1 MIVKILSSSAS
12 FAAVRYNTDKVE
24 RGMGELMVAKNFGAL
39 DHLTNLRP
47 QDYINYFKLLAT
59 GNSRVSKPQFHAV
72 ISADG
77 KSYSDAE
84 LSVLAEQ
91 WLDKMGYGKNPYLI
105 IFHGDTDHSHV
116 HLVSCRID
124 REGKKISSGFEWI
137 RAVAALNALQGNDA
151 ELVCKK
157 DIDSGLAYRFSTLA
171 HFKLLLEKKGYGHRE
186 LDGKL
191 ELFRYGKVLGNVA
204 VNLINSQLSAFDK
217 KRAVQLKKIFL
228 KYLPAHS
235 PRLVPV
241 AVSDYR
247 SGSTLQYTS
256 DFAVFAAKKLGVE
269 IVFHSAQGKLPYGY
283 TIIDHSSQQVFKGSE
298 VMALKEM
305 LSTKDSSHSF
315 EVERMDRLDVS
326 PVGKQVFGEFNSG
339 NVAEIPDEILAAE
352 TGADY
357 LTPLDLKDDIDD
369 EAVLGRNRARK
380 AMARTNTR

>member
-12 FAAVRYNTDKVE
+12 FAAVRYNTNKVD
-24 RGMGELMVAKNFGAL
+24 RGKGELMLARNFGAL
-39 DHLTNLRP
+39 DHLSGIRP

-77 KSYSDAE
+77 KSYSAAE

-105 IFHGDTDHSHV
+105 IFHGDTDHPHV
-116 HLVSCRID
+116 HMVSCRVD
-124 REGKKISSGFEWI
+124 REGKKISSGFERI
-137 RAVAALNALQGNDA
+137 RAVAALNALQGIDA

-157 DIDSGLAYRFSTLA
+157 DIDSALAYRFSTIA
-171 HFKLLLEKKGYGHRE
+171 QFRLLLEKKGYGHRE
-186 LDGKL
+186 FDGKL
-191 ELFRYGKVLGNVA
+191 ELFRFGKVLGDVD
-204 VNLINSQLSAFDK
+204 VNLIHSRLSALDK
-217 KRAVQLKKIFL
+217 KRATQLRKIFC

-247 SGSTLQYTS
+247 SGSPLQYTS
-256 DFAVFAAKKLGVE
+256 DFAVFAAKKLRVE
-269 IVFHSAQGKLPYGY
+269 IVFHSAEGKLPYGY
-283 TIIDHSSQQVFKGSE
+283 SIIDHSGQQVFKGSE
-298 VMALKEM
+298 VMALKEL
-305 LSTKDSSHSF
+305 LSTKGSSHSF
-315 EVERMDRLDVS
+315 EVERMDRLDVLL
-326 PVGKQVFGEFNSG
+326 VGKQVAEEINPG

-352 TGADY
+352 TGADD

-380 AMARTNTR
+380 GKANTR